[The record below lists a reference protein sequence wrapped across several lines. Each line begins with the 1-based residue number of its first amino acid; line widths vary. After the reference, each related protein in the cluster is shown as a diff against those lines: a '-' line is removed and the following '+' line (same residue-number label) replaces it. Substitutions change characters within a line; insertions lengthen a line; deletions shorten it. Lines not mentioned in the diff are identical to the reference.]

1 MLVCHSLK
9 GRKWFVRSIDIPEK
23 WFPREDLDSE
33 SYAFDLLF
41 GQAQEESH
49 PCLIG
54 ADAWF
59 DRDEAQRFELYEHSV
74 RTADD
79 EILTLLMVTEDRML
93 EDWGS
98 DYARKSDRAR
108 FYPN

>member
-1 MLVCHSLK
+1 MVCP
-9 GRKWFVRSIDIPEK
+9 IDGCAREVV
-23 WFPREDLDSE
+23 PRDDLDTE
-33 SYAFDLLF
+33 SFAFDLLF
-41 GQAQEESH
+41 GQGREETH
-49 PCLIG
+49 PRLMG

-59 DRDEAQRFELYEHSV
+59 DRDEAQRYELREHSV

-98 DYARKSDRAR
+98 GMRKGFGRTGSRGSWT
-108 FYPN
+108 P